1 MPGNSSYRSH
11 AVGVEK
17 SLHKHLFLET
27 CLALLLQTPNERDR
41 EHIAPDPSL
50 AQYLLLSDY

>member
-17 SLHKHLFLET
+17 SLHKLLFLEI
-27 CLALLLQTPNERDR
+27 CLALLPQPLNERDR
-41 EHIAPDPSL
+41 ERTAPDPSL